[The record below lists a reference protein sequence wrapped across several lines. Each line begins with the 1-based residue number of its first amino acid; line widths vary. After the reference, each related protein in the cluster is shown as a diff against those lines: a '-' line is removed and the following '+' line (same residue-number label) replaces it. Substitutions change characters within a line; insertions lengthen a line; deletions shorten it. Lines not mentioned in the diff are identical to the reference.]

1 MPDSTSITKAIDI
14 LLFWGM
20 RIWVNWRKS
29 VESDILAPNKD
40 MKVKFGTKP
49 FLSMRTN
56 CKKDGQNP

>member
-1 MPDSTSITKAIDI
+1 MPDSTSITKSIDI

-40 MKVKFGTKP
+40 MKGEIWHKAF
-49 FLSMRTN
+49 S
-56 CKKDGQNP
+56 